1 LKDMIVVG
9 ALLVAFALMVT
20 AHVAITIGLAR
31 RAPRWR
37 APVAFL
43 VLPLA
48 PYWAWRGQM
57 KVRAGIWAGALVLYA
72 MATAMARA

>member
-1 LKDMIVVG
+1 MKDMIVVV
-9 ALLVAFALMVT
+9 ALIVAFALLVT
-20 AHVAITIGLAR
+20 AHVAIAFGLAR

-43 VLPLA
+43 VVPLA

-57 KVRAGIWAGALVLYA
+57 KVRAWIWAGALVLYA
-72 MATAMARA
+72 MATVLARA

>member
-1 LKDMIVVG
+1 MIVVG